1 MASNAALKSAC
12 VNSSAAM
19 WGALRPSKRAVYYST
34 AASPRFCTSA
44 RMSATRCSMAAS
56 VSADQCRRAAK
67 SASKVAAAV
76 DRRAGAATKVIVRS
90 TVGSVL
96 GGRDGRSKRINDAAQ
111 RCLLEFERGLV
122 DHEVG
127 ADVHDA
133 LHLHQVVGLERVAG
147 GHQVDDGIGQADE
160 RRQFHAAVKLDHVD
174 MHALGGKE
182 VTRNRR
188 VLGGDLQARA
198 LLDSTLVV
206 EVVAHG
212 NAHAALGNLQ
222 VQRLVQPLATVFD
235 QGVLAG
241 HADVGTAVFHVGGH
255 VGGTHQHHAHVGL
268 VGGQDELARLFGVF
282 QHLDARGG

>member
-1 MASNAALKSAC
+1 MASNAALKSAW
-12 VNSSAAM
+12 VSSSAAM
-19 WGALRPSKRAVYYST
+19 FGAERPSKRAVYSST

-67 SASKVAAAV
+67 SASKLAAAV

-111 RCLLEFERGLV
+111 RCLL
-122 DHEVG
+122 
-127 ADVHDA
+127 
-133 LHLHQVVGLERVAG
+133 GLERVAG

-188 VLGGDLQARA
+188 VL
-198 LLDSTLVV
+198 
-206 EVVAHG
+206 
-212 NAHAALGNLQ
+212 
-222 VQRLVQPLATVFD
+222 
-235 QGVLAG
+235 
-241 HADVGTAVFHVGGH
+241 
-255 VGGTHQHHAHVGL
+255 
-268 VGGQDELARLFGVF
+268 
-282 QHLDARGG
+282 